1 MRFDTIEE
9 AIAELK
15 QGKMIIVVDD
25 EDRENE
31 GDILVCAEHATPQ
44 VINFMVTHAKGLV
57 CVPMTQGKLDSLG
70 LHPMVAKNTDAKG
83 TAFTVSV
90 DHKDCATGISAFERS
105 GTIQA
110 LLDNNS
116 QNRDFTQPGHIF
128 PLAAKDR
135 GVLQRAGHT
144 EAAVDL
150 ARLAGCKPAG
160 VICEVISKDG
170 TMARVPELIDF
181 ATEHSLK
188 IITIE
193 ALIEYRKKE
202 EKLVEKIASAELPT
216 KFGNFQMV
224 GYREIH
230 TGKHHIALVK
240 GQPRKDT
247 PCLVRV
253 HSECLTGDTFGS
265 LRCDCGGQLAAA
277 LVQIE
282 AFGTGVFLY
291 MTQEGRGIGILNKIK
306 AYGLQDQGMD
316 TVEANLALG
325 FPDDL
330 REYSTGAQILSDLG
344 VGKMRLLTN
353 NPLKISGLSKYDL
366 EIVER
371 VHIQMKHS
379 QNNEH
384 YLKTKKKKMG
394 HLLKF

>member
-1 MRFDTIEE
+1 MKFAKIEE
-9 AIAELK
+9 AIADLR
-15 QGKMIIVVDD
+15 QGKMVVVVDD
-25 EDRENE
+25 ENRENE

-57 CVPMTQGKLDSLG
+57 CVPMTQSKLDSLG

-110 LLDNNS
+110 LLDNHGKN
-116 QNRDFTQPGHIF
+116 QDFTQPGHIF
-128 PLAAKDR
+128 PLAARDA

-160 VICEVISKDG
+160 VICEIISADG
-170 TMARVPELIDF
+170 TMARVPELMEF
-181 ATEHSLK
+181 AAKHQLK

-193 ALIEYRKKE
+193 ELIEFRKRE
-202 EKLVEKIASAELPT
+202 EKLVEKIASADLPT
-216 KFGNFQMV
+216 MYGDFRLV

-240 GQPRKDT
+240 GQPQKDK

-265 LRCDCGGQLAAA
+265 LRCDCGQQLAAA
-277 LVQIE
+277 LEQIE
-282 AFGTGVFLY
+282 AAGTGVFLY

-306 AYGLQDQGMD
+306 AYDLQDKGMD
-316 TVEANLALG
+316 TVQANLALG

-353 NPLKISGLSKYDL
+353 NPQKIKGLSKYDL

-371 VHIQMKHS
+371 VHIQLNHNQK
-379 QNNEH
+379 NEH
-384 YLKTKKKKMG
+384 YLKTKKEKMG

>member
-1 MRFDTIEE
+1 MKFNEIEE

-15 QGKMIIVVDD
+15 RGKMVVVVDD
-25 EDRENE
+25 ENRENE
-31 GDILVCAEHATPQ
+31 GDLLVCAQHATPQ

-70 LHPMVAKNTDAKG
+70 LQPMVAKNTDAKG

-116 QNRDFTQPGHIF
+116 KNQDFTQPGHIF
-128 PLAAKDR
+128 PLAAKEN

-160 VICEVISKDG
+160 VICEIISADG
-170 TMARVPELIDF
+170 SMARVPELMEF
-181 ATEHSLK
+181 AKKHALK

-193 ALIEYRKKE
+193 DLIAYRKKR
-202 EKLVEKIASAELPT
+202 EKLVEAVASAELPT
-216 KFGNFQMV
+216 KFGNFRMV

-240 GQPRKDT
+240 GSPEKRT

-265 LRCDCGGQLAAA
+265 LRCDCGSQLA
-277 LVQIE
+277 LSLQQIE
-282 AFGTGVFLY
+282 KAGTGVFLY

-306 AYGLQDQGMD
+306 AYELQDSGMD
-316 TVEANLALG
+316 TVQANLALG

-353 NPLKISGLSKYDL
+353 NPQKISGLAKYDL

-371 VHIQMKHS
+371 VHIQINHNQK
-379 QNNEH
+379 NEH
-384 YLKTKKKKMG
+384 YLKTKKEKMG